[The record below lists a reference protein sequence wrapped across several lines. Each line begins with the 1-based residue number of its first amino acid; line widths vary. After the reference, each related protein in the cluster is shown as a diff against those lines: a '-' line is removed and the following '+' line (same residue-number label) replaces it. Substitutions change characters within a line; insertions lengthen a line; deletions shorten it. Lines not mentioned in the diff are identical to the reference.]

1 MDFGQKWRFNVKT
14 YFFLF
19 LSVTFVGVLFIYL
32 IFLFTSLRLARAPNV
47 GLPLLTPQNIAA
59 WSSWFWV
66 RCSFK
71 SEWCCKQRLDWNWV
85 WLLNSWDGFHIFAQ
99 FTFTGFFYL
108 SYIILIRCLNVIV
121 VFHLSGVFPLW
132 ISYITRNLVD
142 SLIFTCKFHTYLQTY
157 TFFLLH
163 SNWCMYIIKLLF
175 VFMHEKWM

>member
-1 MDFGQKWRFNVKT
+1 MDFGQKQRFNVKT
-14 YFFLF
+14 YFYLF
-19 LSVTFVGVLFIYL
+19 LSDTFVDLLFL
-32 IFLFTSLRLARAPNV
+32 SFLFTSSRLARLPNV

-85 WLLNSWDGFHIFAQ
+85 WLFNSWDGFHIFAQ
-99 FTFTGFFYL
+99 FTFTGFFSH

-121 VFHLSGVFPLW
+121 VFRLSGVFPLW

-142 SLIFTCKFHTYLQTY
+142 SLIFTCKFHTYLPTHFFSV
-157 TFFLLH
+157 TFKL
-163 SNWCMYIIKLLF
+163 MY
-175 VFMHEKWM
+175 VY